1 MRHGRTLKPSRHGHN
16 PSLDKFHSLTY
27 GRGMAGATEVLR
39 EHGVTVTAQ
48 RLAVLTAVSRLP
60 HATAD
65 EVADAARAEIG
76 VISRQSVYDTLRLL
90 VEAGLV
96 RRIQPIGS
104 AARYED
110 RVGDNHHHVICR
122 ECGSLADI
130 DCAVG
135 TAPCLTASDDR
146 GFVIDEADVAYWGR
160 CPDCQLTFD
169 QRITERG
176 QNGK

>member
-1 MRHGRTLKPSRHGHN
+1 
-16 PSLDKFHSLTY
+16 
-27 GRGMAGATEVLR
+27 MARSVELLR

-48 RLAVLTAVSRLP
+48 RVAVLTAVSRLP
-60 HATAD
+60 HSTAD
-65 EVADAARAEIG
+65 EVAESARREIG
-76 VISRQSVYDTLRLL
+76 SISRQSVYDALGVI

-104 AARYED
+104 PARYED

-122 ECGSLADI
+122 ECGTLADV

-135 TAPCLTASDDR
+135 SAPCLTASDDR

-160 CPDCQLTFD
+160 CPECQPEFD
-169 QRITERG
+169 QRITGRG

>member
-1 MRHGRTLKPSRHGHN
+1 
-16 PSLDKFHSLTY
+16 
-27 GRGMAGATEVLR
+27 MAGSAEVLR

-48 RLAVLTAVSRLP
+48 RLAVLTAVSRFP

-65 EVADAARAEIG
+65 EVTEAARAEIG
-76 VISRQSVYDTLRLL
+76 SISRQSVYDTLGLL

-122 ECGSLADI
+122 ECGTLADV

-135 TAPCLTASDDR
+135 TAPCLTASDDQ

-160 CPDCQLTFD
+160 CPQCQ
-169 QRITERG
+169 RASV
-176 QNGK
+176 